1 MKNQTPISPVRKQSL
16 QARLTFVFSLLF
28 VFSILALSFFLFNI
42 LNIIEE
48 NNQSRFVFEENRRVY
63 QLESLFKQYH
73 LGLVNYAV
81 SSSTLAEM
89 RLTSLDRRI
98 DETLFDLQQLPPT
111 GDAAPFESLARQKES
126 LSTLT
131 LETIESIYEQDFLDP
146 EEQDWSEPLQLT
158 EQVNAQFETIYA
170 ELNLLRQQG
179 KQQLESLTEQ
189 AETRSW
195 LAFSLGLI
203 AIPIFLGLALLVAIT
218 IYLQINLPLAQLARA
233 ATDLK
238 ERKFKPEDISGLA
251 RRSDEIGD
259 MAREFLKMAE
269 SVQTRTIELA
279 QEAAEIRA
287 KIK

>member
-1 MKNQTPISPVRKQSL
+1 MQNQTPNSPARKQSL
-16 QARLTFVFSLLF
+16 QARLVLVFSLLF

-42 LNIIEE
+42 LNIIEA
-48 NNQSRFVFEENRRVY
+48 NNQSRLVFEENRRIY
-63 QLESLFKQYH
+63 QIESLFKQYH

-81 SSSTLAEM
+81 SSSSLAEM
-89 RLTSLDRRI
+89 RLTSLERRI
-98 DETLFDLQQLPPT
+98 DETLADLQQLPPT
-111 GDAAPFESLARQKES
+111 GNPAPFESLARQKES

-131 LETIESIYEQDFLDP
+131 LETIEAIYEQEFLDP

-158 EQVNAQFETIYA
+158 EQVNTQFETIYA

-179 KQQLESLTEQ
+179 KQQIETITAQ
-189 AETRSW
+189 AETRSQ

-203 AIPIFLGLALLVAIT
+203 AIPIFIGLALLVAIT

-238 ERKFKPEDISGLA
+238 ERKFKPQDLA
-251 RRSDEIGD
+251 PLVKRSDEIGD

-269 SVQTRTIELA
+269 AVQARTAQLE